1 MAHVFFWWPLSS
13 VCSGEN
19 HLKMMNSWWFIQ
31 KKRDPLLKTKLSN
44 NFDVGIPKDRRFES
58 LSRNTPFPVAI
69 CSLNNTRYIVK
80 TCKNRIKFQV
90 CSNSSTVF
98 FLSWTV
104 EIIMSHVW
112 TKSLPGGEPL
122 QKGLAV
128 HHCQRKISGT
138 HEIGALLGFRSQLAK
153 WRKAWYAHISQLKKL
168 LIFWKM

>member
-1 MAHVFFWWPLSS
+1 M
-13 VCSGEN
+13 
-19 HLKMMNSWWFIQ
+19 
-31 KKRDPLLKTKLSN
+31 KLSN

-128 HHCQRKISGT
+128 HHCQRKISE
-138 HEIGALLGFRSQLAK
+138 HMKLEPFWVS
-153 WRKAWYAHISQLKKL
+153 AHNWPSGGKHGMLTSLNSINS
-168 LIFWKM
+168 

>member
-1 MAHVFFWWPLSS
+1 M
-13 VCSGEN
+13 
-19 HLKMMNSWWFIQ
+19 
-31 KKRDPLLKTKLSN
+31 KLSN

-98 FLSWTV
+98 FLV
-104 EIIMSHVW
+104 VDGGDHNVACLDKIIARRRTPS
-112 TKSLPGGEPL
+112 KRSRSSSLPTENF
-122 QKGLAV
+122 
-128 HHCQRKISGT
+128 GT

-153 WRKAWYAHISQLKKL
+153 WRKAWYAHISQLNKL
-168 LIFWKM
+168 LIFWRM